1 MIYNENG
8 TVIIETGIEKVYN
21 DYIETFNNLVSL
33 DEAVSM
39 DTIKDGLKKF
49 GEKIATII
57 DKIVEAFNRLADFVD
72 SKSRAAWVAIS
83 NEKKIKAGW
92 RAFEGIMQKLKNN
105 EVVENRSVASI
116 AEYINKEMENTCLF
130 DIENH
135 LNKYDKA
142 VHQFYINNTTVT
154 DSDDAERLADFYYET
169 LGKILIDKPFELEK
183 RESKFSFA
191 NEYYSH
197 SSYITSQIY
206 EYFSK
211 VRSGKFNKIEDI
223 INQAK
228 ANTQVNRRVGMVVK
242 KLLKI
247 KDKNFVQRKD
257 DNSNTGITSIYST
270 KIANIGVRILV
281 DYGNKLI
288 REINTSVNTS
298 TVICIALGKLS
309 KYLSQADAIDTTD
322 FTVRDAEPK
331 KKKEKEFK
339 TNVNPQNNLRL
350 TMA

>member
-8 TVIIETGIEKVYN
+8 AVIIETGIEKVYN

-39 DTIKDGLKKF
+39 DSIKDGLKKF

-92 RAFEGIMQKLKNN
+92 RAFRDIMQKLKNN
-105 EVVENRSVASI
+105 EVIENKSVAST
-116 AEYINKEMENTCLF
+116 AEFINKEMENACLF
-130 DIENH
+130 NIEGH
-135 LNKYDKA
+135 LDKYDKA
-142 VHQFYINNTTVT
+142 VNQFYLNNTETK
-154 DSDDAERLADFYYET
+154 DEDDAESLANFYYDT
-169 LGKILIDKPFELEK
+169 LGKILIDKPFIIEK
-183 RESKFSFA
+183 GDKILFDRPHSF
-191 NEYYSH
+191 EIS
-197 SSYITSQIY
+197 TQIN

-211 VRSGKFNKIEDI
+211 VRSGKFNSEIEDI

-228 ANTQVNRRVGMVVK
+228 ANTQINRRIGMVVK

-247 KDKNFVQRKD
+247 KNNNFVQRKD
-257 DNSNTGITSIYST
+257 DTSNSDFFIYSA

-288 REINTSVNTS
+288 KEINNSVNTS
-298 TVICIALGKLS
+298 TMICIALSRFS
-309 KYLSQADAIDTTD
+309 KYLSQADAIDVTD

-331 KKKEKEFK
+331 KKKEKESK
-339 TNVNPQNNLRL
+339 TNTNPQNNLRL
-350 TMA
+350 TIA

>member
-8 TVIIETGIEKVYN
+8 AVIIETGIEKVYN

-33 DEAVSM
+33 DEAVSI
-39 DTIKDGLKKF
+39 DSIKDGLKKF

-57 DKIVEAFNRLADFVD
+57 DKIVEAFNRLADFID
-72 SKSRAAWVAIS
+72 SKSRSALVAIV

-92 RAFEGIMQKLKNN
+92 RAFQGIMDKLKNN
-105 EVVENRSVASI
+105 EVFENRNIATI

-130 DIENH
+130 DIEGH

-142 VHQFYINNTTVT
+142 VNQFYLNNTETK
-154 DSDDAERLADFYYET
+154 DEDDAESLANFYYDT
-169 LGKILIDKPFELEK
+169 LGKILIDKPFVIEK
-183 RESKFSFA
+183 REGRLIDDRP
-191 NEYYSH
+191 H
-197 SSYITSQIY
+197 SYEISTQIN

-211 VRSGKFNKIEDI
+211 ARSGKFNKIEDI

-228 ANTQVNRRVGMVVK
+228 ANTQVNRRINMVVK
-242 KLLKI
+242 NLLKI
-247 KDKNFVQRKD
+247 KNKNFVQRKD
-257 DNSNTGITSIYST
+257 DTSNSDFFVYSA

-288 REINTSVNTS
+288 REINFSVNTS
-298 TVICIALGKLS
+298 TTICLALGKLS
-309 KYLSQADAIDTTD
+309 KHLSKADVIDAE

-331 KKKEKEFK
+331 RKKEKESK
-339 TNVNPQNNLRL
+339 TNTNPQSNLRL